1 MNTSNR
7 HRARIF
13 FILAIVAFGIVQLLF
28 QISPGV
34 FETWNSQVFDR
45 FFLIRSSIPAF
56 RPPYDK
62 TVVHVDLNDTAIQQL
77 KTFYLTRSHY
87 AEVIRNLAAMG
98 TAAQVYDF
106 IFAAGTSQAEDQ
118 AIIGATAEAGNVYFG
133 MACALHPQAE
143 ARQDRT
149 APEVTEYLKRTQWN
163 VKTVGSVDE
172 FYSGTKPIITFPPLA
187 GAAKGIGFLSLQT
200 DRDGVIRRVPLLIRH
215 GDGFYPSLPFR
226 VACDYLGVPPE
237 RITLEPGRFIRLE
250 GARRPEWKA
259 ARDVLIPID
268 ERGDMIVNFIG
279 PWESMSH
286 YNFAQIMAASGDR
299 DELEMWSEV
308 LSGKVVVISDVS
320 TGATDLGP
328 VPVDIN
334 FPLAGLH
341 ANVLQTILSGDF
353 LHEVNGLRMS
363 ALELCLVFLIFLISL
378 RLSPV
383 YFIGGSILMIVGYA
397 LGALLLFLTQG
408 MLIQIVRPV
417 ISAGTAASLIMVYRY
432 FQDEKEKEVLRRS
445 FESYFPP
452 TVVKRIIA
460 NPALIN
466 RGQRKELTILFSDI
480 KDFTTYSSTLS
491 PDRIRGFLNEY
502 FETMVDVVF
511 QHSGTVDKYIG
522 DGLMVF
528 FGDPEPLPDHAPR
541 AVRAAV
547 AMQQKAAELSRK
559 WQMEGGFPLQ
569 IRIGI
574 NTGEVVVGNMGSSR
588 RLSYTVLGSAVNLAK
603 RLESNAPVNG
613 ILMSQHT
620 HQLIAADTPTRFF
633 GSIQVKGYAE
643 PVSTYEVVPEKPGVD
658 GQAASSER

>member
-13 FILAIVAFGIVQLLF
+13 FILAIFAFGIVHLLF
-28 QISPGV
+28 QISPGI

-45 FFLIRSSIPAF
+45 FFLIRSSIPEF

-118 AIIGATAEAGNVYFG
+118 AIIGAAAEAGNVYFG
-133 MACALHPQAE
+133 MSFAFLPQAKT
-143 ARQDRT
+143 RPDRT
-149 APEVTEYLKRTQWN
+149 APEVAEYLDRTQWK
-163 VKTVGSVDE
+163 VKTTGDIDE
-172 FYSGTKPIITFPPLA
+172 LYSGAKPFVTFPPLA
-187 GAAKGIGFLSLQT
+187 GAAKGIGFLTLQN
-200 DRDGVIRRVPLLIRH
+200 DRDGVTRRAPLLVRY

-250 GARRPEWKA
+250 GARRPDWKT

-268 ERGDMIVNFIG
+268 ERGEMIVNFIG

-286 YNFAQIMAASGDR
+286 RNFAQIMAASGDH
-299 DELEMWSEV
+299 EGLEMWSEV
-308 LSGKVVVISDVS
+308 LSGKIVVISDVS

-328 VPVDIN
+328 VPVDIS

-341 ANVLQTILSGDF
+341 ANVLQTILSGNF
-353 LHEVNGLRMS
+353 LYEVTGPRMS
-363 ALELCLVFLIFLISL
+363 AIELCLVFLIFLVSL

-397 LGALLLFLTQG
+397 LSALLLFLTQG
-408 MLIQIVRPV
+408 LLIQIVRPV
-417 ISAGTAASLIMVYRY
+417 ISAGTAALLITVHRY
-432 FQDEKEKEVLRRS
+432 FQDEKENEVLRRS

-452 TVVKRIIA
+452 TVVKKIIA

-528 FGDPEPLPDHAPR
+528 FGDPEPLPDHASR

-547 AMQQKAAELSRK
+547 AMRQKAAELSRK
-559 WQMEGGFPLQ
+559 WQQEGRFPLQ

-613 ILMSQHT
+613 ILMSERT
-620 HQLIAADTPTRFF
+620 YRLIEADTPTRFY
-633 GSIQVKGYAE
+633 GSIQVKGIAE
-643 PVSTYEVVPEKPGVD
+643 PVSTYEVTPGGAGV
-658 GQAASSER
+658 ASSKQ